1 MVATD
6 IQGEEFMIMYII
18 LGIVKI
24 FDNIILTAKSILTYM
39 NKRIISSCLVIV
51 SQILFYTVVKQVIS
65 DNSMITIFVVS
76 AASGIGNYLAFPIVD
91 RFTKDDK
98 WYFYLT
104 SSDKND
110 VENLCQY
117 LVKHNIK
124 YMANLGLTRK
134 GEETINVTAFSK
146 TKEQSRLIENY
157 LKQIL

>member
-1 MVATD
+1 
-6 IQGEEFMIMYII
+6 MIMYII
-18 LGIVKI
+18 LGVVKI

-39 NKRIISSCLVIV
+39 NRRIISSCLVIV

-65 DNSMITIFVVS
+65 DSSMITILVVS
-76 AASGIGNYLAFPIVD
+76 VASGVGNYLAFPIVD
-91 RFTKDDK
+91 KFTKDDK

-110 VENLCQY
+110 VKNLCQY
-117 LVKHNIK
+117 LVEHNIK

-146 TKEQSRLIENY
+146 TKEESRLIENY
-157 LKQIL
+157 LKQTNSKYLKEIMK

>member
-1 MVATD
+1 M
-6 IQGEEFMIMYII
+6 
-18 LGIVKI
+18 
-24 FDNIILTAKSILTYM
+24 
-39 NKRIISSCLVIV
+39 
-51 SQILFYTVVKQVIS
+51 
-65 DNSMITIFVVS
+65 
-76 AASGIGNYLAFPIVD
+76 ASGIGNYLAFPIVD
-91 RFTKDDK
+91 KFTKDDK

-117 LVKHNIK
+117 LVEHNIK

-157 LKQIL
+157 LKQTDSKYLKEIMK

>member
-1 MVATD
+1 
-6 IQGEEFMIMYII
+6 MIMYII
-18 LGIVKI
+18 LGFVKI
-24 FDNIILTAKSILTYM
+24 FDNIILTAKNILTYM
-39 NKRIISSCLVIV
+39 NKRVISSCLVIV

-65 DNSMITIFVVS
+65 DNSIITILVVS
-76 AASGIGNYLAFPIVD
+76 VASGIGNYFAFPIVD

-117 LVKHNIK
+117 LVEHNIK

-146 TKEQSRLIENY
+146 TKEESRLIENY
-157 LKQIL
+157 LKQTNSKYLKEIMK

>member
-1 MVATD
+1 
-6 IQGEEFMIMYII
+6 MIMYII

-91 RFTKDDK
+91 KFTKDDK

-134 GEETINVTAFSK
+134 GEETINVTAFSR

-157 LKQIL
+157 LKQTDSKYLKEIMK

>member
-1 MVATD
+1 
-6 IQGEEFMIMYII
+6 MIMYII
-18 LGIVKI
+18 LGVVKI

-39 NKRIISSCLVIV
+39 NKRIISSCLVII

-104 SSDKND
+104 SSDKKD

-117 LVKHNIK
+117 LVEHNIK

-157 LKQIL
+157 LKQTDSKYLKEIIK

>member
-1 MVATD
+1 
-6 IQGEEFMIMYII
+6 MIYAI
-18 LGIVKI
+18 LFIVKI

-39 NKRIISSCLVIV
+39 NKRIISSLLIV
-51 SQILFYTVVKQVIS
+51 LSQILFYTVVKQIIS
-65 DNSMITIFVVS
+65 DNSIITILVVS
-76 AASGIGNYLAFPIVD
+76 VASGIGNYLAFPIVD
-91 RFTKDDK
+91 KFTKDDK

-117 LVKHNIK
+117 LVEHNIK

-157 LKQIL
+157 LKQTDSKYLKEIMK